1 MFEKQIPSILQN
13 VTVKSISEI
22 TSFSYEIQFWM
33 TTTLTQKNAAMLWE
47 KRKKQFIW
55 ENMSVNIYFFG
66 SDSQQKLCYD
76 T

>member
-22 TSFSYEIQFWM
+22 TSFSYEIQFWK

-47 KRKKQFIW
+47 KRKKTVHLGKHVSQ
-55 ENMSVNIYFFG
+55 YLFFWF
-66 SDSQQKLCYD
+66 
-76 T
+76 